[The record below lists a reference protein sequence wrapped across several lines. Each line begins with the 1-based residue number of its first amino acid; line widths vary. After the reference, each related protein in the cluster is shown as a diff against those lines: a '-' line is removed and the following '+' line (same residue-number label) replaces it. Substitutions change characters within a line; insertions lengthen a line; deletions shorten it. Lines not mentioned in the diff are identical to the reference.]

1 MPDNLTSY
9 LKSRRAPVDVNLQH
23 KSHLKLH
30 DKVAVTVTAAIGSM
44 YAVYFFMI
52 FVFGWMLLQGMANR
66 PFDPFPF
73 VFLIFITNIIQ
84 LLLMPLIMVSQNIQ
98 SRHAELRAEEEYQ
111 TTKTIHQDIE
121 TILTTL
127 SDLDKKSSKFSTA
140 PLPRISS
147 A

>member
-1 MPDNLTSY
+1 MPDNLPAY
-9 LKSRRAPVDVNLQH
+9 LKNRRVPEDVNLKH
-23 KSHLKLH
+23 KSRLKLH

-44 YAVYFFMI
+44 YAVYFFML
-52 FVFGWMLLQGMANR
+52 FVFGWMLFQAITDR

-73 VFLIFITNIIQ
+73 VFLIFITNVVQ
-84 LLLMPLIMVSQNIQ
+84 LFLLPLIMVAQNIQ

-127 SDLDKKSSKFSTA
+127 SSLKK
-140 PLPRISS
+140 
-147 A
+147 